1 MEMNDPAYD
10 EYVYE
15 IGPTDFLP
23 NFVVFT
29 NHIQSDKGKIPS
41 EKFYWQ
47 PADARYFDVYFET
60 YEFDVDGNQS
70 TKRIEAILCDQY
82 VKRAEGLSPIDK
94 EFLRSE
100 FESSDHSY
108 QLCPDIDIYLLSQG
122 WRQFVGQGLYFKV
135 APKEG
140 EVFKPGS
147 EYAQLID
154 ETTIFYS
161 MISRYFYPENYKENG
176 QMDIVAVT

>member
-1 MEMNDPAYD
+1 MQIYGWHFRTVHILQIIIDYLPNMEMSNPDYD

-60 YEFDVDGNQS
+60 YEFDVVGNQ
-70 TKRIEAILCDQY
+70 
-82 VKRAEGLSPIDK
+82 
-94 EFLRSE
+94 
-100 FESSDHSY
+100 
-108 QLCPDIDIYLLSQG
+108 
-122 WRQFVGQGLYFKV
+122 
-135 APKEG
+135 
-140 EVFKPGS
+140 
-147 EYAQLID
+147 
-154 ETTIFYS
+154 
-161 MISRYFYPENYKENG
+161 
-176 QMDIVAVT
+176 